1 MSVIAT
7 TPEAL
12 ALSPSRAGVFDAW
25 RALVAERQVDR
36 IALAL
41 GLCAVPLSIAV
52 AETFITVAL
61 VARVVLLARGQAT
74 LQFPRVCWY
83 WLPWAGLE
91 TLLWTFSLDRAAG
104 WSEIRHL
111 LLLAAM
117 FFVLP
122 ALDRASDRVLVWR
135 GIFLTSSLSGLF
147 LIGDFAARL
156 VHYRRELAVTPDPSL
171 YLRSGGLLNNWMVY
185 GTIEIIVVAGLLA
198 FWRLYPAERRRW
210 LPVYAIH
217 AVAIVLSL
225 TRMTWVACFL
235 LLAIDLIWR
244 RSRWLVALP
253 VLPLALYLLAPGGV
267 RSRINESLKP
277 QHYSNLERIQMLRV
291 GWQIV
296 REHPLTGAG
305 PGRVNQLYRSYLRPR
320 DPVPAWHGHLHNNL
334 AQLAA
339 DFGLLVVGAALI
351 FLGALFRNL
360 LRAWKS
366 ANDTETRFS
375 CRTALLALA
384 GFLIAGMFDYT
395 YGHALALILLS
406 FSVLSPLV
414 SQSEETPVTRVPKI

>member
-1 MSVIAT
+1 MSILAAS
-7 TPEAL
+7 PAAL
-12 ALSPSRAGVFDAW
+12 APAETRPGSFEGW
-25 RALVAERQVDR
+25 RALVAERRIDR

-52 AETFITVAL
+52 AEMFISAAL
-61 VARVVLLARGQAT
+61 VARVVLLARGHAS
-74 LQFPRVCWY
+74 LQLPRIFWF

-91 TLLWTFSLDRAAG
+91 TLLWFLSPDRAAG

-117 FFVLP
+117 FVVLP
-122 ALDRASDRVLVWR
+122 ALNRASDRLVVWR
-135 GIFLTSSLSGLF
+135 GIFLTSSLCSIF

-156 VHYRRELAVTPDPSL
+156 IHYRRELAVTPDPSL

-185 GTIEIIVVAGLLA
+185 GTIEIMVVAGLVV
-198 FWRLYPAERRRW
+198 FWRLYPGERRRW

-235 LLAIDLIWR
+235 LLAMDLIWR
-244 RSRWLVALP
+244 RSKWLAALP
-253 VLPLALYLLAPGGV
+253 VLPLALYLLAPGAV

-277 QHYSNLERIQMLRV
+277 GHYSNLERIQMLRV

-305 PGRVNQLYRSYLRPR
+305 PGRVNQLYRSYLGPR

-334 AQLAA
+334 VQLAA
-339 DFGLLVVGAALI
+339 DFGLLVVGTAL
-351 FLGALFRNL
+351 FFVGALFLNL
-360 LRAWKS
+360 RRAWKS
-366 ANDTETRFS
+366 TSEAASRFS

-384 GFLIAGMFDYT
+384 GFLVAGMFDYT
-395 YGHALALILLS
+395 YGHSLALILLA
-406 FSVLSPLV
+406 FSVITPLV
-414 SQSEETPVTRVPKI
+414 PQSAESHATSQTR

>member
-1 MSVIAT
+1 MSTIVA
-7 TPEAL
+7 
-12 ALSPSRAGVFDAW
+12 SPVVLVPSQARAVAITGW
-25 RALVAERQVDR
+25 RALVAERRADR

-41 GLCAVPLSIAV
+41 ALCAVPLSIAV
-52 AETFITVAL
+52 AETFLAIAL
-61 VARVVLLARGQAT
+61 LARVVRIARGKEA
-74 LQFPRVCWY
+74 LQLPRVFWF

-91 TLLWTFSLDRAAG
+91 ILLWIISPDLKTG

-122 ALDRASDRVLVWR
+122 ALDRASDRLIVWR
-135 GIFLTSSLSGLF
+135 GIFLTSTLCGLF
-147 LIGDFAARL
+147 LIGDFVSRL

-185 GTIEIIVVAGLLA
+185 GTVEIMVVAGLLA

-235 LLAIDLIWR
+235 LLTIDLIWR
-244 RSRWLVALP
+244 RSKWLVALP
-253 VLPLALYLLAPGGV
+253 LLPLALYWLAPGAV
-267 RSRINESLKP
+267 RSRVNETLKP
-277 QHYSNLERIQMLRV
+277 EHYSNLERIQMLRV

-296 REHPLTGAG
+296 REHPLTGVG
-305 PGRVNQLYRSYLRPR
+305 PGRVNQLYRSFLAPS

-334 AQLAA
+334 AQLAV
-339 DFGLLVVGAALI
+339 DFGLLVVGAAL
-351 FLGALFRNL
+351 FFVAVLFRNL

-366 ANDTETRFS
+366 AKDRETRFS
-375 CRTALLALA
+375 WRTALLALV
-384 GFLIAGMFDYT
+384 GFLVAGMFDYT
-395 YGHALALILLS
+395 YGHSLALILLS
-406 FSVLSPLV
+406 FAVLSPLLPT
-414 SQSEETPVTRVPKI
+414 SPGTNVPAKSD

>member
-1 MSVIAT
+1 MSVVVA
-7 TPEAL
+7 TPEVL
-12 ALSPSRAGVFDAW
+12 ALSPTRAGTFDGW
-25 RALVAERQVDR
+25 RALVAERRVDR

-52 AETFITVAL
+52 SETFITVAL
-61 VARVVLLARGQAT
+61 LARVVRLARGQAAFQ
-74 LQFPRVCWY
+74 LPRVLWY

-91 TLLWTFSLDRAAG
+91 ILLWFLSPDRGMG

-122 ALDRASDRVLVWR
+122 ALDRASDRLIVWR
-135 GIFLTSSLSGLF
+135 GIFLTSTLCGLF

-156 VHYRRELAVTPDPSL
+156 IHYRRELAVTPDPSL

-185 GTIEIIVVAGLLA
+185 GTVEIMVVAGLVA

-210 LPVYAIH
+210 LPVYLIH
-217 AVAIVLSL
+217 AVAIVVSL

-244 RSRWLVALP
+244 RSRWLAALP
-253 VLPLALYLLAPGGV
+253 VLPLALYLIAPGAV

-277 QHYSNLERIQMLRV
+277 EHYSNLERIQMWRV
-291 GWQIV
+291 GWQIM
-296 REHPLTGAG
+296 REHPLIGLG
-305 PGRVNQLYRSYLRPR
+305 PGRVNQVYRSYLAPG
-320 DPVPAWHGHLHNNL
+320 DPIPAWHGHLHNNL
-334 AQLAA
+334 VQLAA
-339 DFGLLVVGAALI
+339 DFGLLVVAAAI
-351 FLGALFRNL
+351 FFLGALFRSL

-366 ANDTETRFS
+366 ANETETRFS

-395 YGHALALILLS
+395 YGHSLALILLS
-406 FSVLSPLV
+406 FAVLSPLLP
-414 SQSEETPVTRVPKI
+414 QSAATSTPGETR